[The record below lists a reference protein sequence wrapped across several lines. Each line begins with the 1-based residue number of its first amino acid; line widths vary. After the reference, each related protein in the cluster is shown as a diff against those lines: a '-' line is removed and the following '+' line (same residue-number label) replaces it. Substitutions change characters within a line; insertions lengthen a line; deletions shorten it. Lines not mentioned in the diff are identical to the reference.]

1 MAAAR
6 GERGAVARCSAPP
19 PSTRPAAHPD
29 DSAEEVPLLVQLLGG
44 NGVTGAAV
52 RTCLNSA
59 DTGAL
64 RRLHPVLAGVL
75 AGVPFADMRTG
86 VRDVVRWRAALPAAV
101 SAQLVKEIVPVP
113 AVGAAL
119 LGLTS
124 LDLTR
129 CYSVGDSVVA
139 CLPSSLRYGLG
150 CRPATHRAW
159 CT

>member
-1 MAAAR
+1 
-6 GERGAVARCSAPP
+6 VARCSAPP

-52 RTCLNSA
+52 VTWLHSRA
-59 DTGAL
+59 TGAP
-64 RRLHPVLAGVL
+64 RRPHPVLAG
-75 AGVPFADMRTG
+75 AGAGRPRSGRAARARG
-86 VRDVVRWRAALPAAV
+86 GRGWGRAAARAALGGG
-101 SAQLVKEIVPVP
+101 VKEIVPVP